1 MASDPDVLSILTVI
15 EILLYAILLVLMALV
30 AIGITWTVT
39 ARRQLKVAVKAQESR
54 QFQAQ
59 ASALLSEAQYEQLKH
74 ICAERLEDNPGDAL
88 AYYYSGMA
96 HFRSREYI
104 DAKRRF
110 DALVKLDATWKKVAA
125 SHLEEIE
132 LALKKS
138 KPALVDSD
146 R

>member
-1 MASDPDVLSILTVI
+1 M
-15 EILLYAILLVLMALV
+15 
-30 AIGITWTVT
+30 
-39 ARRQLKVAVKAQESR
+39 
-54 QFQAQ
+54 
-59 ASALLSEAQYEQLKH
+59 KH

-88 AYYYSGMA
+88 AHYYSGMA
-96 HFRSREYI
+96 RFRSREYV